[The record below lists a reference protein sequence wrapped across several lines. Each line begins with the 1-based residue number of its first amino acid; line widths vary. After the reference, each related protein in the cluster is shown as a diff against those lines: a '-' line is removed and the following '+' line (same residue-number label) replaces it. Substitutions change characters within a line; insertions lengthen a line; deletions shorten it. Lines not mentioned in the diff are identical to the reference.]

1 MGRLR
6 WLVSENIVSLN
17 TKSSIA
23 SIGARRHYGE
33 RAGISEM
40 EPSSLLLGSAAM
52 RPLLT
57 TVVAAASLT
66 PQRGWFERLA
76 LVIPGPAASR
86 WLLLADA
93 VCLVA
98 LGRRM
103 RRPILGV
110 SFALGFGFIALNG
123 LGLALTDFYLALTAF
138 HLAVGAVTFAVAGG
152 SRWLGG
158 GLIAL
163 TVVLGV
169 LT

>member
-1 MGRLR
+1 
-6 WLVSENIVSLN
+6 
-17 TKSSIA
+17 
-23 SIGARRHYGE
+23 
-33 RAGISEM
+33 
-40 EPSSLLLGSAAM
+40 M
-52 RPLLT
+52 RPLLA
-57 TVVAAASLT
+57 TVVVAASLT
-66 PQRGWFERLA
+66 PQRGWLERLA
-76 LVIPGPAASR
+76 FVVPGPVASR

-98 LGRRM
+98 LGFRT

-110 SFALGFGFIALNG
+110 PFALGLGFIGLNG

-138 HLAVGAVTFAVAGG
+138 HLAVGTATLAVAGR

-163 TVVLGV
+163 AIVLGV

>member
-1 MGRLR
+1 
-6 WLVSENIVSLN
+6 
-17 TKSSIA
+17 
-23 SIGARRHYGE
+23 
-33 RAGISEM
+33 
-40 EPSSLLLGSAAM
+40 M

-57 TVVAAASLT
+57 TVVAAAPLT

-76 LVIPGPAASR
+76 FVVPGPAASR

-98 LGRRM
+98 LGLRT

-110 SFALGFGFIALNG
+110 PFALGLGFTMLNG

-138 HLAVGAVTFAVAGG
+138 HLAVAGR

-163 TVVLGV
+163 AIVLGV

>member
-1 MGRLR
+1 
-6 WLVSENIVSLN
+6 
-17 TKSSIA
+17 
-23 SIGARRHYGE
+23 
-33 RAGISEM
+33 
-40 EPSSLLLGSAAM
+40 M
-52 RPLLT
+52 RPLLAIF
-57 TVVAAASLT
+57 VAAASVT
-66 PQRGWFERLA
+66 PQRGWFEQLA
-76 LVIPGPAASR
+76 FVIPGPAASR

-98 LGRRM
+98 LGRRT
-103 RRPILGV
+103 RRPLLGV
-110 SFALGFGFIALNG
+110 LVALGLGFVLLNG

-138 HLAVGAVTFAVAGG
+138 HLAVGAATLAVAGR